1 LIPTCLV
8 AQKGSCQLK
17 LISGNDKLDHPMKTN
32 KRFGVG
38 VFLGAICGA
47 ALAALCLKLPPVRQA
62 VGTYGYDF
70 QIAFGRFFGEHIF
83 PILISLGTI
92 IGAATGGSL
101 AVSKRWCGVLL
112 TFIVGIAIGG
122 ATMFFVEVKVVKW
135 VSGLWEQG
143 YSDERAFTYLQC
155 LQAIDRGMTNQIY
168 LVRFQNNGRLILTN
182 YVREME
188 KPKAG
193 GYGLSSGTNAP
204 AYDRVRRYLATHP

>member
-1 LIPTCLV
+1 ML
-8 AQKGSCQLK
+8 
-17 LISGNDKLDHPMKTN
+17 
-32 KRFGVG
+32 
-38 VFLGAICGA
+38 
-47 ALAALCLKLPPVRQA
+47 LKLPDVRQTIGA
-62 VGTYGYDF
+62 YTGDF
-70 QIAFGRFFGEHIF
+70 EVTFGRSISEHIF
-83 PILISLGTI
+83 TALTVLGALA
-92 IGAATGGSL
+92 GAAIGGSL
-101 AVSKRWCGVLL
+101 AVSIRWFFVSWTLL
-112 TFIVGIAIGG
+112 AGITIGG